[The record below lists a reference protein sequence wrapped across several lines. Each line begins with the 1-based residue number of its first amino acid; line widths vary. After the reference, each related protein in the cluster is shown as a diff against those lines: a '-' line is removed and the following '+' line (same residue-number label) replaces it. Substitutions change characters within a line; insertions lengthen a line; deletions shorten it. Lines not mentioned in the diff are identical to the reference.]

1 MTNYDNDEMVPS
13 KTIDFTAF
21 LIADGSSNP
30 SVCVK
35 EETRETL
42 IYQRLP
48 VFYYAQIVLELCMTN
63 YDRFLENL
71 SYCTFR
77 DLSVLL

>member
-1 MTNYDNDEMVPS
+1 MEKDAYKHMQTYRSGHNGAHS
-13 KTIDFTAF
+13 KCVCPP
-21 LIADGSSNP
+21 GHEGSNP

-48 VFYYAQIVLELCMTN
+48 VFYYAQIVVN
-63 YDRFLENL
+63 F
-71 SYCTFR
+71 
-77 DLSVLL
+77 V